1 MRNSHLGKLVL
12 RALAIFSTAIFSTA
26 VFSSGVSA
34 EDVKHVVLISVDGLA
49 ASYIDDPKADLPTL
63 RMLAKQGARAEGMIT
78 TFPSVTW
85 PAHTSLITGTQAA
98 RHGVIGNSV
107 FDRRAGRELVYIGDP
122 ELEKA
127 DAIRVATLYDVAHA
141 AGLKCGSVIWPCCN
155 GAKSLDWVIPDSNKQ
170 PIHDKYTT
178 PGFVDELKQA
188 GIDISELG
196 KWGWD
201 KKRSSIRDDLYTR
214 VTLHLLEKHQ
224 ANLVL
229 LHLITPDAVE
239 HTFGPHTPE
248 AYKAVAEADVYVKR
262 VWDALQ
268 KPPFAGKSA
277 LFVTSDHGFAP
288 IDKLI
293 RPNVEFKRL
302 GLIATDEK
310 DQPTRRHA
318 WCVAQGGSAFIYL
331 LDDATRA
338 EQLPRVKAA
347 LAKLEGVQQV
357 IEPAEYAALG
367 LPSPAVNHEAPH
379 LILATGPEYS
389 FNGDLTGE
397 VIGPVTETYRGTH
410 GHLPQPA
417 YMHATFIA
425 AGTGIRA
432 GVKLKSLNNIDV
444 APSIARLMGLKLDG
458 TDGRILKEIL
468 ND

>member
-1 MRNSHLGKLVL
+1 MRKSLMANLAPIVLGFWL
-12 RALAIFSTAIFSTA
+12 
-26 VFSSGVSA
+26 SA
-34 EDVKHVVLISVDGLA
+34 ASADDVQHIVLISVDGLA
-49 ASYIDDPKADLPTL
+49 ASYLDDPKSELPTL
-63 RMLAKQGARAEGMIT
+63 RMLAKIGTRAEGMIT

-85 PAHTSLITGTQAA
+85 PSHTSLITGTTAA
-98 RHGVIGNSV
+98 KHGVIGNSV
-107 FDRRAGRELVYIGDP
+107 FDRRAGRELAYIGDP

-127 DAIRVATLYDVAHA
+127 DAIKVPTLYDVAHA

-178 PGFVDELKQA
+178 PGFVEELKQA

-201 KKRSSIRDDLYTR
+201 KKYSSPRDDLYTR
-214 VTLHLLEKHQ
+214 VSLHLLEKHK
-224 ANLVL
+224 ANLIL
-229 LHLITPDAVE
+229 LHLITPDGVE
-239 HTFGPHTPE
+239 HAYGPHTPE
-248 AYKAVAEADVYVKR
+248 AYKAVAEADANVKR

-288 IDKLI
+288 IEKLI

-302 GLIATDEK
+302 GLIETDDK
-310 DQPTRRHA
+310 NKPTKRQA

-331 LDDATRA
+331 LDDASRS

-347 LAKLEGVQQV
+347 LSKLEGVQRV
-357 IEPAEYAALG
+357 IEPSDFAALG
-367 LPSPAVNHEAPH
+367 LPTPTENHEAPH
-379 LILATGPEYS
+379 LILATGQGYS
-389 FNGDLTGE
+389 FNGDLTGD
-397 VIGPVTETYRGTH
+397 VLGPVTETYRGTH

-425 AGTGIRA
+425 AGTGIRS
-432 GVKLKSLNNIDV
+432 GVKLKTVDNTDV
-444 APSIARLMGLKLDG
+444 APTIARLLRLKLDG
-458 TDGRILKEIL
+458 ADGRVLREAL
-468 ND
+468 AD